1 MAKKERY
8 EDLANN
14 VITLVGGKEN
24 IGFFTHCV
32 TRLRFNLKD
41 KSLAKVEEIEK
52 IEGVVGCQWSGGQ
65 LQIIIGQ
72 AVGDA
77 YKLICEKA
85 GLQQQDT
92 INENLDKNTEKKK
105 FSIGSVFDAIA
116 GCITP
121 LIPCLIGAGF
131 LKIIVLLLEMCGII
145 TADSSTYYVLSFVGD
160 AGFYFLPVFVGATAA
175 KKFGANMS
183 LGMLVGAM
191 FIHPNFVSAITEGTQ
206 LDIVGLPIFSTS
218 YTSTIFPALLTV
230 WIMAPI
236 EKFFAKIS
244 PDSIR
249 SITEPLLT
257 MIVIIPLGLCI
268 LGPIGAFLG
277 TYISEA
283 IIWLYNTTGFLGV
296 AVFASLCPLLVMTG
310 MHSSLMPY
318 MMNSFATLGW
328 EPIVLTGMIIS
339 NLDQAAASAAVA
351 VKSKKM
357 NIKSMAGSCAI
368 TAFLGGVTEPA
379 MYGVNLKYKTPLYGA
394 MIGSFVGGCVA
405 GIGKA
410 LAYTLTGSAG
420 IFALPIYMPGGM
432 SNVIWMAIGILAG
445 MVATFIVTLFLYKDQ
460 ESA

>member
-8 EDLANN
+8 ETLANC
-14 VITLVGGKEN
+14 VIDLVGGKDN
-24 IGFFTHCV
+24 VVFFTHCV
-32 TRLRFNLKD
+32 TRLRFNVKD
-41 KSLAKVEEIEK
+41 KSIVKKEDIEKVE
-52 IEGVVGCQWSGGQ
+52 GVMGCQWSGDQ

-77 YKLICEKA
+77 YQLVCEKT
-85 GLQQQDT
+85 GLAQQDGVK
-92 INENLDKNTEKKK
+92 EDLDKGSKKK
-105 FSIGSVFDAIA
+105 FSINMIFDAIA

-131 LKIIVLLLEMCGII
+131 IKIIALVAQMTGII
-145 TADSSTYYVLSFVGD
+145 AADSSTYLVLSFVGD

-191 FIHPNFVSAITEGTQ
+191 FIHPDFISAFTTGSIT
-206 LDIVGLPIFSTS
+206 DIVGIPIYTAS
-218 YTSTIFPALLTV
+218 YTSTIFPALLAV
-230 WIMAPI
+230 CVMAPI
-236 EKFFAKIS
+236 ERFFAKIS
-244 PDSIR
+244 PDAVR

-257 MIVIIPLGLCI
+257 LIVMIPLALCL
-268 LGPIGAFLG
+268 LGPVGSFLG

-283 IIWLYNTTGFLGV
+283 IIWLYNSTGFLGV
-296 AVFASLCPLLVMTG
+296 AIFAGLCPLLVMTG

-318 MMNSFATLGW
+318 MLNSFATIGW

-351 VKSKKM
+351 IKSKKM
-357 NIKSMAGSCAI
+357 NVKSLASGCAI

-379 MYGVNLKYKTPLYGA
+379 MYGVNLKYKTPLYA
-394 MIGSFVGGCVA
+394 SMIGSFIGGCVA

-410 LAYTLTGSAG
+410 VAYSITGSAG
-420 IFALPIYMPGGM
+420 IFAFPIYIPGGT
-432 SNVIWMAIGILAG
+432 SNLVWMAVGVIAG
-445 MVATFIVTLFLYKDQ
+445 LVATFVLTLILYKDS
-460 ESA
+460 EEA

>member
-8 EDLANN
+8 EDLANS
-14 VITLVGGKEN
+14 VIDLVGGKDN
-24 IGFFTHCV
+24 ITFFTHCI
-32 TRLRFNLKD
+32 TRLRFNVKD
-41 KSLAKVEEIEK
+41 KSAVKKEEIEK
-52 IEGVVGCQWSGGQ
+52 VEGVMGCQWSGDQ

-77 YKLICEKA
+77 YNLICKKT
-85 GLQQQDT
+85 GLAQQDAV
-92 INENLDKNTEKKK
+92 NENLDGGKKK
-105 FSIGSVFDAIA
+105 FSIGAVFDAIA

-131 LKIIVLLLEMCGII
+131 IKIIVLVLEMTGII
-145 TADSSTYYVLSFVGD
+145 TETSSTYLVLSFVGD

-183 LGMLVGAM
+183 LGMLIGAM
-191 FIHPNFVSAITEGTQ
+191 FIHPNFVAAITEGTA
-206 LDIVGLPIFSTS
+206 LNVAGLPIYSAS

-230 WIMAPI
+230 WVMAPI

-244 PDSIR
+244 PDAVR

-257 MIVIIPLGLCI
+257 LIVMIPLALCV
-268 LGPIGAFLG
+268 LGPIGSFLG

-283 IIWLYNTTGFLGV
+283 IIWLYNSTGFLGV
-296 AVFASLCPLLVMTG
+296 AIFAGLCPLLVMTG

-318 MMNSFATLGW
+318 MLNSFATIGW

-351 VKSKKM
+351 VKSKKT
-357 NIKSMAGSCAI
+357 NVKSLASGCAI

-379 MYGVNLKYKTPLYGA
+379 MYGVNLKYKTPLYA
-394 MIGSFVGGCVA
+394 SMIGSFAGGCIA
-405 GIGKA
+405 GLGKA
-410 LAYTLTGSAG
+410 VAYAITGSAG
-420 IFALPIYMPGGM
+420 IFAFPIYLPGGT
-432 SNVIWMAIGILAG
+432 SNLIWMVAG
-445 MVATFIVTLFLYKDQ
+445 VIAGLIITFVLTLFMYKD
-460 ESA
+460 EAE

>member
-8 EDLANN
+8 EDLANS
-14 VITLVGGKEN
+14 VIELVGGKDN
-24 IGFFTHCV
+24 VTFFTHCV
-32 TRLRFNLKD
+32 TRLRFNVKD
-41 KSLAKVEEIEK
+41 KSVVKKDEIAD
-52 IEGVVGCQWSGGQ
+52 IEGVMGCQWSGDQ

-77 YKLICEKA
+77 YKLICDKT
-85 GLQQQDT
+85 GLAKQET
-92 INENLDKNTEKKK
+92 IDEDLDGSKGKKK
-105 FSIGSVFDAIA
+105 FSIGTVFDAIA

-131 LKIIVLLLEMCGII
+131 IKIIALVVEMTGLVSA
-145 TADSSTYYVLSFVGD
+145 TSPTYAVLSFVGD

-191 FIHPNFVSAITEGTQ
+191 FIHPNFVAAITEGTA
-206 LDIVGLPIFSTS
+206 LNIVGIPIYSAS

-230 WIMAPI
+230 WVMAPI

-244 PDSIR
+244 PDAVR

-257 MIVIIPLGLCI
+257 LLVMIPLALCV
-268 LGPIGAFLG
+268 LGPIGSFLG

-283 IIWLYNTTGFLGV
+283 IIWLYNTTGFFGV
-296 AVFASLCPLLVMTG
+296 AIFAGLCPLLVMTG

-318 MMNSFATLGW
+318 MLNSFATIGW

-351 VKSKKM
+351 VKSKKT
-357 NIKSMAGSCAI
+357 NIKSLASGCAI

-379 MYGVNLKYKTPLYGA
+379 MYGVNLKYKTPLYA
-394 MIGSFVGGCVA
+394 SMIGSFVGACVA

-410 LAYTLTGSAG
+410 VAYAITGSAG
-420 IFALPIYMPGGM
+420 IFAFPIYIPGGVA
-432 SNVIWMAIGILAG
+432 NVVWMAAGVVIG
-445 MVATFIVTLFLYKDQ
+445 MIVTFVLTLFMYKD
-460 ESA
+460 EA

>member
-8 EDLANN
+8 EDLANS
-14 VITLVGGKEN
+14 VIDLVGGKDN
-24 IGFFTHCV
+24 ITFFTHCV
-32 TRLRFNLKD
+32 TRLRFNVKD
-41 KSLAKVEEIEK
+41 KSAVKKEEIEK
-52 IEGVVGCQWSGGQ
+52 VGGVMGCQWSGDQ

-77 YKLICEKA
+77 YNLICKKT
-85 GLQQQDT
+85 GLAQQDAV
-92 INENLDKNTEKKK
+92 NENLDGGKKK
-105 FSIGSVFDAIA
+105 FSIGAVFDAIA

-131 LKIIVLLLEMCGII
+131 IKIIVLVLEMTGIVA
-145 TADSSTYYVLSFVGD
+145 ADSSTYLVLSFVGD

-191 FIHPNFVSAITEGTQ
+191 FIHPNFVSAITEGTA
-206 LDIVGLPIFSTS
+206 LNIAGIPIYSAS

-230 WIMAPI
+230 WVMAPI

-244 PDSIR
+244 PDAVR

-257 MIVIIPLGLCI
+257 MIVMIPLALCV

-283 IIWLYNTTGFLGV
+283 IIWLYNTTGFFGV
-296 AVFASLCPLLVMTG
+296 AIFAGLCPLLVMTG

-318 MMNSFATLGW
+318 MLNSFATIGW

-351 VKSKKM
+351 FKSKKT
-357 NIKSMAGSCAI
+357 NVKSLASGCAI

-379 MYGVNLKYKTPLYGA
+379 MYGVNLKYKTPLYAA
-394 MIGSFVGGCVA
+394 MIGSFAGACVA
-405 GIGKA
+405 GFGKA
-410 LAYTLTGSAG
+410 VAYAITGSAG
-420 IFALPIYMPGGM
+420 VFAFPIYLPGGM
-432 SNVIWMAIGILAG
+432 SNLIWMVAGVVIG
-445 MVATFIVTLFLYKDQ
+445 MVVTFVLTLFLYKD
-460 ESA
+460 EAE